1 MSIGI
6 MECWN
11 LGMMDLKKP
20 GFKTHMI
27 SFSHAQYSNVPLFSP
42 RRRLRLYEPE
52 AIIPYGSS
60 KKWPQENTVALS
72 EA

>member
-11 LGMMDLKKP
+11 LGMMGLKKP

-27 SFSHAQYSNVPLFSP
+27 SFSHAQYSNVPLFHHSI
-42 RRRLRLYEPE
+42 RLIKKMAPKKYC
-52 AIIPYGSS
+52 GSN
-60 KKWPQENTVALS
+60 KF
-72 EA
+72 

>member
-11 LGMMDLKKP
+11 LGMMGLKKP

-27 SFSHAQYSNVPLFSP
+27 SFSHAQYSNVPSFHTAHQKNGPKKILWFSP
-42 RRRLRLYEPE
+42 RRRLYE
-52 AIIPYGSS
+52 A
-60 KKWPQENTVALS
+60 WALR
-72 EA
+72 AGG